1 VVGWSALAGLP
12 VGLVWW
18 LVTPLPRIAKRA
30 DGLYRAGG
38 EGNEAAIA
46 ADGWFAVL
54 AVIAGVVT
62 ALVVFVM
69 SRPARVPPLI
79 GLAVGGLLG
88 AVVAWRFG
96 VLLGPGDINST
107 ARGFEVGARFD
118 GPLDV
123 SALGVLL
130 AWPLAA
136 VITYFAV
143 SAGSEAGDPLAG
155 RDDGSSSDGSSADG
169 VSADGVSPTGGW
181 QQSEPR

>member
-1 VVGWSALAGLP
+1 
-12 VGLVWW
+12 
-18 LVTPLPRIAKRA
+18 
-30 DGLYRAGG
+30 
-38 EGNEAAIA
+38 
-46 ADGWFAVL
+46 
-54 AVIAGVVT
+54 
-62 ALVVFVM
+62 M
-69 SRPARVPPLI
+69 
-79 GLAVGGLLG
+79 
-88 AVVAWRFG
+88 
-96 VLLGPGDINST
+96 LLGPGDINST
-107 ARGFEVGARFD
+107 ARGLEVGARFD

-169 VSADGVSPTGGW
+169 GSADGVSPTGGW